1 MTISV
6 FVLVLAATA
15 FATDTG
21 RKDSYVFRDGDVTWM
36 LGEGMSA
43 DALRHIQSANGAAFL
58 WARRNGHTFVTRDE
72 VTLDRVRAIVARK
85 VTRFE
90 QERMVGAVLDDAIR
104 RGVARRA
111 R

>member
-21 RKDSYVFRDGDVTWM
+21 RKDSYVFRDVDVTWM
-36 LGEGMSA
+36 LGEGMPA
-43 DALRHIQSANGAAFL
+43 DALRHIQSRNGVAFL
-58 WARRNGHTFVTRDE
+58 WARRTGHTFVTRDD

-85 VTRFE
+85 VTRLE
-90 QERMVGAVLDDAIR
+90 QERMVAAALDDAIR
-104 RGVARRA
+104 RGVARPA

>member
-1 MTISV
+1 MTIGV

-21 RKDSYVFRDGDVTWM
+21 RKDSYIFRDGDVTWM

-43 DALRHIQSANGAAFL
+43 DALRRIQSANGAEFL
-58 WARRNGHTFVTRDE
+58 WARRNGHTFVARDE
-72 VTLDRVRAIVARK
+72 MTLDRVRAIIARK
-85 VTRFE
+85 VTRLE
-90 QERMVGAVLDDAIR
+90 QERMVAAALDDAIR
-104 RGVARRA
+104 RGVARPA